1 MYPNESIGTPL
12 ARKRVEPER
21 LERDSRRSAWQSG
34 NRTRQAIEDRTM
46 TKLIV
51 QYTLLSEA
59 EVKVSN
65 KVLASLK
72 GRSDQGKA
80 VEAILNAVS
89 VEYQTKKPVPEWRS
103 TIIMDQSGVKLFE
116 MEERGII

>member
-1 MYPNESIGTPL
+1 
-12 ARKRVEPER
+12 
-21 LERDSRRSAWQSG
+21 
-34 NRTRQAIEDRTM
+34 M

-51 QYTLLSEA
+51 QYILLSEV
-59 EVKVSN
+59 EVRVSN

-80 VEAILNAVS
+80 VEAILNTAS

-103 TIIMDQSGVKLFE
+103 TIIMDQSEVKLFE
-116 MEERGII
+116 MEERGVI

>member
-1 MYPNESIGTPL
+1 
-12 ARKRVEPER
+12 
-21 LERDSRRSAWQSG
+21 
-34 NRTRQAIEDRTM
+34 M

-51 QYTLLSEA
+51 QYTLLSEV

-80 VEAILNAVS
+80 VEAILNAAS
-89 VEYQTKKPVPEWRS
+89 VEYQTKKPVPEWCS
-103 TIIMDQSGVKLFE
+103 TIITDQSRVKLFE
-116 MEERGII
+116 MEKGGVI

>member
-1 MYPNESIGTPL
+1 
-12 ARKRVEPER
+12 
-21 LERDSRRSAWQSG
+21 
-34 NRTRQAIEDRTM
+34 M

-51 QYTLLSEA
+51 QYTLLSEV

-72 GRSDQGKA
+72 DRSDQGKA
-80 VEAILNAVS
+80 VETILNAAS

-116 MEERGII
+116 MEERGVI